1 MNYQQRI
8 EQLTQVGAFFGAF
21 LKPETRQDFT
31 LLKDDMYQFFEKE
44 VDEAS
49 YKNPWFIRE
58 NIDHALQAWANALT
72 RSNIEDWLN
81 SYPDL
86 KNHFEK
92 DTKRVGIVMAGNIPL
107 VGFHDFI
114 CCFLSGHHAVIKLS
128 KDDHILF
135 RAIAKIMEHINP
147 SYTELFSIVDKLENF
162 DAVIATGSN
171 NTARYFDYYF
181 GKYPH
186 IIRKNRNSIAVL
198 SGNESENELS
208 KLGEDIFRYF
218 GLGCRNVSKLYVPV
232 GYDFKHFFEAIQKYE
247 KVQFQSKYVNNY
259 DFNKSIYLVNKEDH
273 FDNGFL
279 LLKEDLAIG
288 SPISVVYFE
297 YYNDIE
303 SVRANLSNRY
313 EEIQCI
319 VGGKSLGVD
328 FVHFGEAQNPIL
340 WDYAD
345 GIDTLKFLMNLK

>member
-1 MNYQQRI
+1 M
-8 EQLTQVGAFFGAF
+8 
-21 LKPETRQDFT
+21 
-31 LLKDDMYQFFEKE
+31 
-44 VDEAS
+44 
-49 YKNPWFIRE
+49 
-58 NIDHALQAWANALT
+58 
-72 RSNIEDWLN
+72 
-81 SYPDL
+81 
-86 KNHFEK
+86 
-92 DTKRVGIVMAGNIPL
+92 
-107 VGFHDFI
+107 
-114 CCFLSGHHAVIKLS
+114 
-128 KDDHILF
+128 
-135 RAIAKIMEHINP
+135 
-147 SYTELFSIVDKLENF
+147 
-162 DAVIATGSN
+162 
-171 NTARYFDYYF
+171 
-181 GKYPH
+181 
-186 IIRKNRNSIAVL
+186 
-198 SGNESENELS
+198 
-208 KLGEDIFRYF
+208 
-218 GLGCRNVSKLYVPV
+218 
-232 GYDFKHFFEAIQKYE
+232 
-247 KVQFQSKYVNNY
+247 QFQSKYVNNY